1 MFSGIIKHTG
11 KINKIYKNNN
21 NCTVEILSKMKFSKS
36 EIGSSISCSGTC
48 LTLEKYK
55 RNLSKYY
62 ISRETL
68 NRTNLKFLTKGDL
81 INLEKSLKYGNR
93 ISGHFVQGH
102 VDTTSIIKRIDI
114 IGKSW
119 FINFKLLK
127 KYNKYL
133 VQKGSITINGVSLT
147 ISKIL
152 RDGFQ
157 VVVIPQTLKLTNL
170 IYLKEKDVV
179 NVEFDVLGKYIKNFL
194 LLILKNFLYIYPKRQ
209 ILHSPHLFL
218 SNILNLLISMFEE

>member
-170 IYLKEKDVV
+170 IYLKEKDMI
-179 NVEFDVLGKYIKNFL
+179 NVEFDVLGKYIKSFL
-194 LLILKNFLYIYPKRQ
+194 K
-209 ILHSPHLFL
+209 
-218 SNILNLLISMFEE
+218 

>member
-68 NRTNLKFLTKGDL
+68 NRTNLKFLNKGDL

-157 VVVIPQTLKLTNL
+157 VVVIPQTLKFTNL
-170 IYLKEKDVV
+170 IYLKQKDVV
-179 NVEFDVLGKYIKNFL
+179 NVEFDVLGKYIKSFL
-194 LLILKNFLYIYPKRQ
+194 K
-209 ILHSPHLFL
+209 
-218 SNILNLLISMFEE
+218 